1 MIALESNQ
9 KKDIEDII
17 SHIQCRKG
25 FSCYRSGFADLCQA
39 RDIGLESFV
48 ECLEEDPRACPFVI
62 PFASKHLC
70 RCRLRI
76 YIAKQLGR

>member
-1 MIALESNQ
+1 MIALKSNQ

-17 SHIQCRKG
+17 AHIQCPKG
-25 FSCYRSGFADLCQA
+25 FSCYRSGFVDLSQV

-48 ECLEEDPRACPFVI
+48 ECLEEDPQTCLFLV

-76 YIAKQLGR
+76 YVAKQLGR